1 MYIVNLLLPDFT
13 LILIG
18 VILRKVTN
26 WGDAFWTGM
35 EKMVYFLLFPA
46 LLFYSTARVPLKFD
60 TTGKMLM
67 VGLASLSA
75 AIVLT
80 WLGKPFLKATP
91 MDYES
96 GMQTGYRFNSYMALA
111 LASRMAGDEGT
122 GLMALL
128 IGFGV
133 PLCNLAAVHALVH
146 KNGGLL
152 KELARNPLL
161 IATTCGLLYSLLG
174 LTVPDVAGA
183 VLSRLG
189 NASLAIGLLLV
200 GAGLRLSGMR
210 RAKLMSGFFIAVKLL
225 ALPAVA
231 LLLGRWVGLG
241 ERQLQIVVLFS
252 ALPTASSAYI
262 LAARL
267 GGNGPL
273 VAFLVSAGTV
283 LSALTLP
290 LWLWLLHRA

>member
-1 MYIVNLLLPDFT
+1 MHIINLLLPDFT

-18 VILRKVTN
+18 VILRKVTD
-26 WGDAFWTGM
+26 WGDAFWTGA
-35 EKMVYFLLFPA
+35 EKLVYFLLFPA
-46 LLFYSTARVPLKFD
+46 LLFYSTARTPLHFD
-60 TTGKMLM
+60 TTGKMLL
-67 VGLASLSA
+67 VGLTGLCA

-80 WLGKPFLKATP
+80 WLGKPFLKGQP

-146 KNGGLL
+146 KNGNLL

-161 IATTCGLLYSLLG
+161 VATACGLLYSALG
-174 LTVPDVAGA
+174 LTIPDVAGA

-189 NASLAIGLLLV
+189 NAALAMGLLLV
-200 GAGLRLSGMR
+200 GAGLRLSGMQ
-210 RAKLMSGFFIAVKLL
+210 RAKLMSVFFIAVKLL
-225 ALPAVA
+225 ALPAIA

-273 VAFLVSAGTV
+273 VAFLISAGTI
-283 LSALTLP
+283 LSMLTLP
-290 LWLWLLHRA
+290 LWLWLLH

>member
-1 MYIVNLLLPDFT
+1 MYIINLLLPDFT
-13 LILIG
+13 LILLG
-18 VILRKVTN
+18 VILRRTTD
-26 WGDAFWTGM
+26 WGDAFWTGA
-35 EKMVYFLLFPA
+35 EKLVYYLLFPA
-46 LLFYSTARVPLKFD
+46 LLFYSTARTVLHFD

-67 VGLASLSA
+67 VGLTALGV
-75 AIVLT
+75 AIILT
-80 WLGKPFLKATP
+80 WIGKPFLKATP

-111 LASRMAGDEGT
+111 LASRMAGEEGT

-133 PLCNLAAVHALVH
+133 PLCNLAAVHSLVH

-161 IATTCGLLYSLLG
+161 VATACGLLYSLSG
-174 LTVPDVAGA
+174 MPIPDVAGA

-189 NASLAIGLLLV
+189 NAALAIGLLLV
-200 GAGLRLSGMR
+200 GAGLRLTGVR
-210 RAKLMSGFFIAVKLL
+210 QAKLMTGFFLTVKLL
-225 ALPAVA
+225 ALPAAA
-231 LLLGRWVGLG
+231 LILGRWVGLG
-241 ERQLQIVVLFS
+241 ALQLQIVVLFC

-290 LWLWLLHRA
+290 LWLGLLHYR